1 MIRNVVQVK
10 HYSTGVK
17 ACLVLPVL
25 GVERADW
32 AGGCRPVPGGRGCP
46 PRHGPLAWQHGRN
59 AIIAALPEAE
69 EEEGVMAAGGAA
81 GSEETLRDGRVVV
94 VRPVRADDA
103 AGVEALW
110 RRLDAAAR
118 RRFTDLAH
126 LPPDRAGDVAA
137 PRPGHAAGI
146 IATAASGSAGQ
157 VAGVARYERTGG
169 DTARLLVFVDASWR
183 RAGLGTV
190 LLRGLADAARHAG
203 IRRLAGDVPRRDAA
217 ILGVLEELGLE
228 YTEQVTAA
236 TVHASFAV
244 QETGAYLDAVLADQ
258 RAAARV
264 AVAPFLRPGSIALAG
279 ASDRPGSI
287 GDLLLAN
294 LLASGFAG
302 PVYPVNPRHRVIH
315 GMACY
320 PELAAC
326 PTRPDLAVVAVPAPL
341 VAEVV
346 DQAGALGVRAVCVI
360 SAGFA
365 ETGGEGRALQDE
377 LRRRAR
383 AAGVRLIG
391 PNCMGLLNGGPD
403 PRFNATFSPVF
414 PPPGRLAFV
423 TQSGGLGLAA
433 LTLLAG
439 PSLGVSGFVS
449 VGNTADLA
457 PNELLLYW
465 DEDPGTDVVLAY
477 LESVPDPRRFAR
489 IARRVCRHKPIV
501 AVKAGRTGAGRRAAS
516 SHTAALA
523 AGEVAVEALFHQAG
537 VIRAGTLEE
546 MFDVAAV
553 LSAQPV
559 PAGRRVAVLTNGGGP
574 GILVADACEAA
585 GLLVPELSGGT
596 QAALRAGLPPQAAV
610 RNPVDV
616 VASATAGQYGQA
628 LRLLGAAEEI
638 DAIIAVYIPPFV
650 TDADDVAREITAAAA
665 AQPAK
670 PVIAVF
676 MTAGP
681 APARLSAAGIP
692 AFTYPEQAAAALGQ
706 VARWAEWRARPAG
719 HVVTPPGI
727 DPRRGRSV
735 VRRVLAGQPG
745 GGWANAEAAAR
756 LLAAYGIP
764 TARSRLV
771 RTPAQA
777 AAAQAELGGPVVVK
791 IAAAIHKS
799 DVGGVALG
807 ITTPQA
813 AASAVTAIRAAL
825 TEAGI
830 GHLGGEFLVQEQ
842 IRDGVEMIIGVTHD
856 PAFGPLVL
864 AGLGGTTVEVLGDV
878 AVRIT
883 PLSNTDVDEML
894 RSLRSYRLLTG
905 YRQSPPLDVTAFA
918 ELLHR
923 VSAMV
928 EDIPEIAELDLNPV
942 FVLQHGAVV
951 ADTRLRFA
959 G

>member
-1 MIRNVVQVK
+1 M
-10 HYSTGVK
+10 T
-17 ACLVLPVL
+17 
-25 GVERADW
+25 AD
-32 AGGCRPVPGGRGCP
+32 
-46 PRHGPLAWQHGRN
+46 
-59 AIIAALPEAE
+59 
-69 EEEGVMAAGGAA
+69 GGAA

-94 VRPVRADDA
+94 VRPLRAGDA
-103 AGVEALW
+103 AGLEALW
-110 RRLDAAAR
+110 RRLDAPAR

-126 LPPDRAGDVAA
+126 LPADRAGDVAL

-146 IATAASGSAGQ
+146 IATAATGPAGQ
-157 VAGVARYERTGG
+157 VAGVARYERTAG
-169 DTARLLVFVDASWR
+169 DTARLLVFVDAFWR
-183 RAGLGTV
+183 RAGLGTL
-190 LLRGLADAARHAG
+190 LLRRLAEAARHAG
-203 IRRLAGDVPRRDAA
+203 VRRLAGDVPRGDAA
-217 ILGVLEELGLE
+217 ILGLLEELGLE
-228 YTEQVTAA
+228 YQEQVTAA

-244 QETGAYLDAVLADQ
+244 QETDAYLDAVLADQ

-264 AVAPFLRPGSIALAG
+264 AVGPFLRPGSIALVG
-279 ASDRPGSI
+279 ASDKPGSV
-287 GDLLLAN
+287 GGLLLAN
-294 LLASGFAG
+294 LLASGFTG
-302 PVYPVNPRHRVIH
+302 PVYPVNPRHQVIQ
-315 GMACY
+315 GMICY
-320 PELAAC
+320 PDLPSC
-326 PTRPDLAVVAVPAPL
+326 PGPPDLVLVAVPAPV
-341 VAEVV
+341 VAGVAG
-346 DQAGALGVRAVCVI
+346 QAGALGVRAVCVI

-365 ETGGEGRALQDE
+365 EIGGQGRVLQDE

-391 PNCMGLLNGGPD
+391 PNCMGLLSGGPE

-433 LTLLAG
+433 LALLAG
-439 PSLGVSGFVS
+439 PSVGVSGFVS
-449 VGNTADLA
+449 VGNTVDLT
-457 PNELLLYW
+457 PNDLLLYW

-489 IARRVCRHKPIV
+489 IARRISRHKPIV

-523 AGEVAVEALFHQAG
+523 AGETAVEALFHQAG

-546 MFDVAAV
+546 MFDIVAV
-553 LSAQPV
+553 MSTQPT

-585 GLLVPELSGGT
+585 GLLVPELSGDI
-596 QAALRAGLPPQAAV
+596 QAALRAGLPPQASTK
-610 RNPVDV
+610 NPVDV
-616 VASATAGQYGQA
+616 VASATAEQYGHA
-628 LRLLGAAEEI
+628 LRLLGAAGEI
-638 DAIIAVYIPPFV
+638 DAIITVYIPPFV
-650 TDADDVAREITAAAA
+650 TAAEDVAREITAAAA
-665 AQPAK
+665 ALPAK

-676 MTAGP
+676 MTAGL
-681 APARLSAAGIP
+681 APAGLSSAGIP

-706 VARWAEWRARPAG
+706 IARWAEWRARPAG

-727 DPRRGRSV
+727 DPRRGQALV
-735 VRRVLAGQPG
+735 GKILASQPG
-745 GGWANAEAAAR
+745 GGWASAEAAAQ
-756 LLAAYGIP
+756 LLAAYGISA
-764 TARSRLV
+764 ARFRLV

-807 ITTPQA
+807 ISTPQA
-813 AASAVTAIRAAL
+813 ASQAVTAIRAAL
-825 TEAGI
+825 AEAGLA
-830 GHLGGEFLVQEQ
+830 GQAREFLVQEQ
-842 IRDGVEMIIGVTHD
+842 IGDGVEMIVGVTHD

-864 AGLGGTTVEVLGDV
+864 AGLGGTIVEVLGDV

-883 PLSNTDVDEML
+883 PLSSTDVDEML

-905 YRQSPPLDVTAFA
+905 YRQSPPLDVAAFA

-942 FVLQHGAVV
+942 FVRQHGAVV
-951 ADTRLRFA
+951 ADARIRLT

>member
-1 MIRNVVQVK
+1 M
-10 HYSTGVK
+10 T
-17 ACLVLPVL
+17 
-25 GVERADW
+25 
-32 AGGCRPVPGGRGCP
+32 
-46 PRHGPLAWQHGRN
+46 
-59 AIIAALPEAE
+59 
-69 EEEGVMAAGGAA
+69 AAGGAA

-94 VRPVRADDA
+94 VRPLRADDA
-103 AGVEALW
+103 AGLEVLW
-110 RRLDAAAR
+110 RRLDALAR

-126 LPPDRAGDVAA
+126 LPADRAGDVAL

-146 IATAASGSAGQ
+146 IATAATGPAGQ
-157 VAGVARYERTGG
+157 VAGVARYERTAG
-169 DTARLLVFVDASWR
+169 DTARLLVFVDAFWR
-183 RAGLGTV
+183 RAGLGTL
-190 LLRGLADAARHAG
+190 LLRRLAEAARHVG
-203 IRRLAGDVPRRDAA
+203 VRRLAGDVPRGDAA
-217 ILGVLEELGLE
+217 ILGLLEELGLE
-228 YTEQVTAA
+228 YQEQVTAA

-244 QETGAYLDAVLADQ
+244 QQTDAYLDAVLADQ

-264 AVAPFLRPGSIALAG
+264 AVGPFLRPGSIALVG
-279 ASDRPGSI
+279 ASGKPGSV
-287 GDLLLAN
+287 GGLLLAN
-294 LLASGFAG
+294 LLASGFTG
-302 PVYPVNPRHRVIH
+302 PVYPVNPRHQVIQ
-315 GMACY
+315 GMICY
-320 PELAAC
+320 PDLPSC
-326 PTRPDLAVVAVPAPL
+326 PGPPDLALVAVPAPV
-341 VAEVV
+341 VAGVV
-346 DQAGALGVRAVCVI
+346 GQAGALGVRAVCVI

-365 ETGGEGRALQDE
+365 EIGEQGRVLQDE

-383 AAGVRLIG
+383 TAGVRLIG
-391 PNCMGLLNGGPD
+391 PNCMGLLSGGPE

-433 LTLLAG
+433 LALLAG
-439 PSLGVSGFVS
+439 PSVGVSSFVS
-449 VGNTADLA
+449 VGNTADLT
-457 PNELLLYW
+457 PNDLLLYW

-477 LESVPDPRRFAR
+477 LESVPDPRRFTR
-489 IARRVCRHKPIV
+489 IARRISRHKPIV

-523 AGEVAVEALFHQAG
+523 AGETAVEALFHQAG

-546 MFDVAAV
+546 MFDIVAV
-553 LSAQPV
+553 ISTQPT

-585 GLLVPELSGGT
+585 GLLVPELSDDT
-596 QAALRAGLPPQAAV
+596 QAALRAGLPPQASTK
-610 RNPVDV
+610 NPVDV
-616 VASATAGQYGQA
+616 VASATAEQYGHA
-628 LRLLGAAEEI
+628 LCLLGAAGEI
-638 DAIIAVYIPPFV
+638 DAIITVYIPPFV
-650 TDADDVAREITAAAA
+650 TAAEDVAREITAAAA
-665 AQPAK
+665 ALPAK

-676 MTAGP
+676 LTAGP
-681 APARLSAAGIP
+681 APASLSSAGIP

-706 VARWAEWRARPAG
+706 IARWAEWRARPAG

-727 DPRRGRSV
+727 DPRRGRALV
-735 VRRVLAGQPG
+735 GKILASQPG
-745 GGWANAEAAAR
+745 GGWASAEAAAQ

-764 TARSRLV
+764 AARSRLV
-771 RTPAQA
+771 RTPAEA

-807 ITTPQA
+807 ISTPQA
-813 AASAVTAIRAAL
+813 ASQAVTAIRAAL
-825 TEAGI
+825 AEAGLA
-830 GHLGGEFLVQEQ
+830 GQARKFLVQEQ
-842 IRDGVEMIIGVTHD
+842 IRDGVEMIVGVTHD

-864 AGLGGTTVEVLGDV
+864 AGLGGTIVEVLGDV

-905 YRQSPPLDVTAFA
+905 YRQSPPLDVAAFA

-942 FVLQHGAVV
+942 FVRQHGAVA
-951 ADTRLRFA
+951 ADVRIRLT

>member
-1 MIRNVVQVK
+1 M
-10 HYSTGVK
+10 
-17 ACLVLPVL
+17 L
-25 GVERADW
+25 G
-32 AGGCRPVPGGRGCP
+32 
-46 PRHGPLAWQHGRN
+46 L
-59 AIIAALPEAE
+59 
-69 EEEGVMAAGGAA
+69 
-81 GSEETLRDGRVVV
+81 
-94 VRPVRADDA
+94 
-103 AGVEALW
+103 
-110 RRLDAAAR
+110 
-118 RRFTDLAH
+118 
-126 LPPDRAGDVAA
+126 
-137 PRPGHAAGI
+137 
-146 IATAASGSAGQ
+146 
-157 VAGVARYERTGG
+157 
-169 DTARLLVFVDASWR
+169 
-183 RAGLGTV
+183 
-190 LLRGLADAARHAG
+190 
-203 IRRLAGDVPRRDAA
+203 
-217 ILGVLEELGLE
+217 LEELGLE

-244 QETGAYLDAVLADQ
+244 QETDAYLDAVLADQ

-264 AVAPFLRPGSIALAG
+264 AVGPFLRPRSIALVG
-279 ASDRPGSI
+279 ASDKPDSVG
-287 GDLLLAN
+287 GLLLAN
-294 LLASGFAG
+294 LLASGFTG
-302 PVYPVNPRHRVIH
+302 PVYPVNPRHRVIQ
-315 GMACY
+315 GMTAY
-320 PELAAC
+320 PELASC
-326 PTRPDLAVVAVPAPL
+326 PERPDLALVAVPAPA
-341 VAEVV
+341 VAGVV

-365 ETGGEGRALQDE
+365 EAGGQGRALQDE
-377 LRRRAR
+377 LQRRAR
-383 AAGVRLIG
+383 AARVRLIG

-403 PRFNATFSPVF
+403 PRFNATFSPIF
-414 PPPGRLAFV
+414 PPPGHLSFV

-433 LTLLAG
+433 LALLNG

-449 VGNTADLA
+449 VGNTADLT
-457 PNELLLYW
+457 PNDLLLYW

-489 IARRVCRHKPIV
+489 IARRISRHKPIV
-501 AVKAGRTGAGRRAAS
+501 AVKSGRTGAGRRAAS

-523 AGEVAVEALFHQAG
+523 AGETAVEALFHQAG

-585 GLLVPELSGGT
+585 GLLVPELSDDT
-596 QAALRAGLPPQAAV
+596 QAALRAGLPPQASV
-610 RNPVDV
+610 KNPVDT
-616 VASATAGQYGQA
+616 VASATAEQYGQA

-638 DAIIAVYIPPFV
+638 DAIIAVYIPAFV
-650 TDADDVAREITAAAA
+650 PAEDIAHEIIAAAA
-665 AQPAK
+665 ALPAK

-676 MTAGP
+676 LTAGP
-681 APARLSAAGIP
+681 APASLADAGIP

-706 VARWAEWRARPAG
+706 IARWAEWRARPPG
-719 HVVTPPGI
+719 HIVTPPGI
-727 DPRRGRSV
+727 DPGRGRAV
-735 VRRVLAGQPG
+735 VGKVLAGQPG
-745 GGWANAEAAAR
+745 GGWASAEAAAQ

-764 TARSRLV
+764 AARSRLV
-771 RTPAQA
+771 RTPAEA
-777 AAAQAELGGPVVVK
+777 AAAQAELGRPVVVK

-813 AASAVTAIRAAL
+813 AADAVTAIRARLAD
-825 TEAGI
+825 AGI
-830 GHLGGEFLVQEQ
+830 AGHAAEFLVQEQ
-842 IRDGVEMIIGVTHD
+842 IRDGVEMIVGVTHD

-883 PLSNTDVDEML
+883 PLSGTDVDEML

-905 YRQSPPLDVTAFA
+905 YRQSPPLDVAAFA

-942 FVLQHGAVV
+942 FVRQHGAVV
-951 ADTRLRFA
+951 ADVRIHLT

>member
-1 MIRNVVQVK
+1 MPSCRLASMDGDQ
-10 HYSTGVK
+10 S
-17 ACLVLPVL
+17 
-25 GVERADW
+25 RAAD
-32 AGGCRPVPGGRGCP
+32 
-46 PRHGPLAWQHGRN
+46 
-59 AIIAALPEAE
+59 
-69 EEEGVMAAGGAA
+69 
-81 GSEETLRDGRVVV
+81 SEETLRDGRVVM
-94 VRPVRADDA
+94 VRPLRADDA
-103 AGVEALW
+103 AGVVALW
-110 RRLDAAAR
+110 RRLDAPAR

-126 LPPDRAGDVAA
+126 LPPDRAGDVAL
-137 PRPGHAAGI
+137 PRLGHTAGLV
-146 IATAASGSAGQ
+146 ATMASGSAGQ
-157 VAGVARYERTGG
+157 VAGVARYERTGR

-183 RAGLGTV
+183 RAGLGTL
-190 LLRGLADAARHAG
+190 LLRGLAEEARHAG
-203 IRRLAGDVPRRDAA
+203 IGRLAADTPKGDTA

-228 YTEQVTAA
+228 YQEQTTAA
-236 TVHASFAV
+236 SVHASFAV
-244 QETGAYLDAVLADQ
+244 QETDAYLEAVLADQ
-258 RAAARV
+258 RAAARA
-264 AVAPFLRPGSIALAG
+264 AVAPFLRPSSIALAG

-287 GDLLLAN
+287 GALLLDN

-302 PVYPVNPRHRVIH
+302 PVYPVNPRRQVIG
-315 GMACY
+315 GMTCY

-326 PTRPDLAVVAVPAPL
+326 PARPDLAVVAVPAPL
-341 VAEVV
+341 VAGIV

-365 ETGGEGRALQDE
+365 EIGGEGLALQDE

-423 TQSGGLGLAA
+423 TQSGGLGFAA

-439 PSLGVSGFVS
+439 PSLGISGFVS

-457 PNELLLYW
+457 PNDLLLYW

-489 IARRVCRHKPIV
+489 IARRVSRHKPVV

-585 GLLVPELSGGT
+585 GLLVPELSDST
-596 QAALRAGLPPQAAV
+596 QAALRTGLPPQAAV

-616 VASATAGQYGQA
+616 VASATAAQYGRA

-650 TDADDVAREITAAAA
+650 TDAEDVAREIAAAA
-665 AQPAK
+665 PVMNSALAAK

-676 MTAGP
+676 LTAGP
-681 APARLSAAGIP
+681 APASLSAAGIP
-692 AFTYPEQAAAALGQ
+692 VFTYPEQAAAALGQ
-706 VARWAEWRARPAG
+706 IARWAEWRARPAG

-727 DPRRGRSV
+727 DPRRGQSV
-735 VRRVLAGQPG
+735 TGRVLAGQPG
-745 GGWANAEAAAR
+745 GGWADAEAAAQ

-764 TARSRLV
+764 AARSRLV

-799 DVGGVALG
+799 DVGGVAVGL
-807 ITTPQA
+807 TTPQA
-813 AASAVTAIRAAL
+813 AADAVTAIRAAL
-825 TEAGI
+825 AEARL

-864 AGLGGTTVEVLGDV
+864 AGLGGTAVEVLGDV

-905 YRQSPPLDVTAFA
+905 YRQSPPLDVAAFA

-942 FVLQHGAVV
+942 FVRQHGAVV
-951 ADTRLRFA
+951 ADTRVRF
-959 G
+959 GVR

>member
-1 MIRNVVQVK
+1 M
-10 HYSTGVK
+10 
-17 ACLVLPVL
+17 
-25 GVERADW
+25 
-32 AGGCRPVPGGRGCP
+32 
-46 PRHGPLAWQHGRN
+46 
-59 AIIAALPEAE
+59 
-69 EEEGVMAAGGAA
+69 
-81 GSEETLRDGRVVV
+81 
-94 VRPVRADDA
+94 
-103 AGVEALW
+103 
-110 RRLDAAAR
+110 
-118 RRFTDLAH
+118 
-126 LPPDRAGDVAA
+126 
-137 PRPGHAAGI
+137 
-146 IATAASGSAGQ
+146 
-157 VAGVARYERTGG
+157 
-169 DTARLLVFVDASWR
+169 
-183 RAGLGTV
+183 
-190 LLRGLADAARHAG
+190 LLRGLAEEARHAG
-203 IRRLAGDVPRRDAA
+203 IGRLAADTPKGDTA

-228 YTEQVTAA
+228 YKEQTTAA

-244 QETGAYLDAVLADQ
+244 QETDAYLEAVLADQ
-258 RAAARV
+258 RAAARA
-264 AVAPFLRPGSIALAG
+264 AVAPFLRPSSIALAG

-287 GDLLLAN
+287 GALLLDN

-302 PVYPVNPRHRVIH
+302 PVYPVNPRRQVIR
-315 GMACY
+315 GMTCY

-341 VAEVV
+341 VAGIV

-365 ETGGEGRALQDE
+365 ETGGEGLALQDE

-439 PSLGVSGFVS
+439 PSLGISGFVS

-457 PNELLLYW
+457 PNDLLLYW

-489 IARRVCRHKPIV
+489 IARRVSRHKPIV

-537 VIRAGTLEE
+537 VIRACTLEE

-585 GLLVPELSGGT
+585 ALLVPELSDRT

-616 VASATAGQYGQA
+616 VASATAAQYGRA

-638 DAIIAVYIPPFV
+638 DAIIAVHIPPFA
-650 TDADDVAREITAAAA
+650 TDAEDVAREIAAAA
-665 AQPAK
+665 PEQRLPAK

-676 MTAGP
+676 LTAGP
-681 APARLSAAGIP
+681 APASLSAAGVP
-692 AFTYPEQAAAALGQ
+692 VFTYPEQAAAALGKI
-706 VARWAEWRARPAG
+706 ARRAELRARPAG

-727 DPRRGRSV
+727 DPRRGRA
-735 VRRVLAGQPG
+735 RGRPACLAGQPG
-745 GGWANAEAAAR
+745 GGWADAEAAAE

-764 TARSRLV
+764 AARSRLA
-771 RTPAQA
+771 RTPARPWPPRPSWA
-777 AAAQAELGGPVVVK
+777 DRSWSRSPRRSTRAT
-791 IAAAIHKS
+791 S
-799 DVGGVALG
+799 
-807 ITTPQA
+807 
-813 AASAVTAIRAAL
+813 AASPSASPRRRRPPTRSPRSAPRWPTPASATSAGNSSSRSRSATAWK
-825 TEAGI
+825 
-830 GHLGGEFLVQEQ
+830 
-842 IRDGVEMIIGVTHD
+842 
-856 PAFGPLVL
+856 
-864 AGLGGTTVEVLGDV
+864 
-878 AVRIT
+878 
-883 PLSNTDVDEML
+883 
-894 RSLRSYRLLTG
+894 
-905 YRQSPPLDVTAFA
+905 
-918 ELLHR
+918 
-923 VSAMV
+923 
-928 EDIPEIAELDLNPV
+928 
-942 FVLQHGAVV
+942 
-951 ADTRLRFA
+951 
-959 G
+959 

>member
-1 MIRNVVQVK
+1 M
-10 HYSTGVK
+10 
-17 ACLVLPVL
+17 
-25 GVERADW
+25 
-32 AGGCRPVPGGRGCP
+32 
-46 PRHGPLAWQHGRN
+46 
-59 AIIAALPEAE
+59 
-69 EEEGVMAAGGAA
+69 
-81 GSEETLRDGRVVV
+81 
-94 VRPVRADDA
+94 
-103 AGVEALW
+103 
-110 RRLDAAAR
+110 
-118 RRFTDLAH
+118 
-126 LPPDRAGDVAA
+126 
-137 PRPGHAAGI
+137 
-146 IATAASGSAGQ
+146 
-157 VAGVARYERTGG
+157 
-169 DTARLLVFVDASWR
+169 
-183 RAGLGTV
+183 
-190 LLRGLADAARHAG
+190 
-203 IRRLAGDVPRRDAA
+203 RRLAGDVPRGDAA
-217 ILGVLEELGLE
+217 ILGLLEELGLE

-244 QETGAYLDAVLADQ
+244 QETDAYLDAVLADQ

-264 AVAPFLRPGSIALAG
+264 AVGPFLRPGSIALVG
-279 ASDRPGSI
+279 ASDKPGSV
-287 GDLLLAN
+287 GGLLLAN
-294 LLASGFAG
+294 LLASGFTG
-302 PVYPVNPRHRVIH
+302 PVYPVNPRHQVIQ
-315 GMACY
+315 GMICY
-320 PELAAC
+320 PDLPSC
-326 PTRPDLAVVAVPAPL
+326 PGPPDLALVAVPAPV
-341 VAEVV
+341 VAGVV
-346 DQAGALGVRAVCVI
+346 GQAGALGVRAVCVI

-365 ETGGEGRALQDE
+365 EIGEQGRVLQDE

-391 PNCMGLLNGGPD
+391 PNCMGLLSGGPE

-433 LTLLAG
+433 LALLAG
-439 PSLGVSGFVS
+439 PSVGVSGFVS
-449 VGNTADLA
+449 VGNTVDLT
-457 PNELLLYW
+457 PNDLLLYW

-489 IARRVCRHKPIV
+489 IARRISRHKPIV

-523 AGEVAVEALFHQAG
+523 AGETAVEALFHQAG

-546 MFDVAAV
+546 MFDIVAV
-553 LSAQPV
+553 MSTQPT

-585 GLLVPELSGGT
+585 GLLVPELSDDT
-596 QAALRAGLPPQAAV
+596 QAALRAGLPPQASTK
-610 RNPVDV
+610 NPVDV
-616 VASATAGQYGQA
+616 VASATAEQYGHA
-628 LRLLGAAEEI
+628 LRLLGAAGEI
-638 DAIIAVYIPPFV
+638 DAIITVYIPPFV
-650 TDADDVAREITAAAA
+650 TAAEDVAREITAAAA
-665 AQPAK
+665 ALPAK

-676 MTAGP
+676 LTAGP
-681 APARLSAAGIP
+681 APASLSSAGIP

-706 VARWAEWRARPAG
+706 IARWAEWRARPAG

-727 DPRRGRSV
+727 DPRRGRALV
-735 VRRVLAGQPG
+735 GKILASQPG
-745 GGWANAEAAAR
+745 GGWASAEAAAQ

-764 TARSRLV
+764 AARSRLV
-771 RTPAQA
+771 RTPAEA

-807 ITTPQA
+807 ISTPQA
-813 AASAVTAIRAAL
+813 ASQAVTAIRAAL
-825 TEAGI
+825 AEAGLA
-830 GHLGGEFLVQEQ
+830 GQARKFLVQEQ
-842 IRDGVEMIIGVTHD
+842 IRDGVEMIVGVTHD

-864 AGLGGTTVEVLGDV
+864 AGLGGTIVEVLGDV

-905 YRQSPPLDVTAFA
+905 YRQSPPLDVAAFA

-942 FVLQHGAVV
+942 FVRQHGAVA
-951 ADTRLRFA
+951 ADVRIRLT

>member
-1 MIRNVVQVK
+1 M
-10 HYSTGVK
+10 T
-17 ACLVLPVL
+17 
-25 GVERADW
+25 
-32 AGGCRPVPGGRGCP
+32 
-46 PRHGPLAWQHGRN
+46 
-59 AIIAALPEAE
+59 
-69 EEEGVMAAGGAA
+69 AAGAP

-94 VRPVRADDA
+94 LRPLRGDDA

-110 RRLDAAAR
+110 RRLDARAR
-118 RRFTDLAH
+118 RRFTSLAH
-126 LPPDRAGDVAA
+126 LPPDRPGDVAV
-137 PRPGHAAGI
+137 PRPGLTAGI
-146 IATAASGSAGQ
+146 VATSQAVPPGR
-157 VAGVARYERTGG
+157 VVGVARYERWAG
-169 DTARLLVFVDASWR
+169 DMARVLVFVDASWR
-183 RAGLGTV
+183 RAGVGTL
-190 LLRGLADAARHAG
+190 LLRRLADAARHAG
-203 IRRLAGDVPRRDAA
+203 VRRLAGDVPKSDAA
-217 ILGVLEELGLE
+217 MLGLLEELGLE
-228 YTEQVTAA
+228 YEEQVTAA

-244 QETGAYLDAVLADQ
+244 QETDAYLDAVLADQ
-258 RAAARV
+258 RAAARA
-264 AVAPFLRPGSIALAG
+264 AVGPFLCPRSIALVG
-279 ASDRPGSI
+279 ASDKPASI
-287 GDLLLAN
+287 GALLLAN
-294 LLASGFAG
+294 LLASGFTG
-302 PVYPVNPRHRVIH
+302 PVYPVNPRHQVIQ
-315 GMACY
+315 GVAAY
-320 PELAAC
+320 PDLPAC
-326 PTRPDLAVVAVPAPL
+326 PQPPDLALVAVPAPL
-341 VAEVV
+341 VAGVV
-346 DQAGALGVRAVCVI
+346 GQAGRLGVRAVCVI

-365 ETGGEGRALQDE
+365 EAGGEGRVLQDE

-403 PRFNATFSPVF
+403 PRFNATFSLAF

-433 LTLLAG
+433 LTLLTG

-449 VGNTADLA
+449 VGNTADLT
-457 PNELLLYW
+457 PNDLLLYW

-553 LSAQPV
+553 ISAQPA

-585 GLLVPELSGGT
+585 GLLVPELSDDT
-596 QAALRAGLPPQAAV
+596 QAALRAGLPAQAAV
-610 RNPVDV
+610 GNPVDV
-616 VASATAGQYGQA
+616 VASASAEQYGRS
-628 LRLLGAAEEI
+628 LRLLGAAEEV
-638 DAIIAVYIPPFV
+638 DAIIVVFIPPFL
-650 TDADDVAREITAAAA
+650 TRAEDVAREIAAATA
-665 AQPAK
+665 SLPAK

-681 APARLSAAGIP
+681 APASLSDAGIP

-706 VARWAEWRARPAG
+706 IARWAEWRARPAG

-727 DPRRGRSV
+727 DPRRGREV
-735 VRRVLAGQPG
+735 TRRVLARQAG
-745 GGWANAEAAAR
+745 GGWADAAAAGQ
-756 LLAAYGIP
+756 LLAAYGIAA
-764 TARSRLV
+764 ARSRVV

-777 AAAQAELGGPVVVK
+777 AAAQAELGGLVAVK

-807 ITTPQA
+807 IDSPQA
-813 AASAVTAIRAAL
+813 AADAVTAIRATL
-825 TEAGI
+825 TAAGI
-830 GHLGGEFLVQEQ
+830 AEHAAEFLIQEQ
-842 IRDGVEMIIGVTHD
+842 IRDGVEMIVGVSHD

-905 YRQSPPLDVTAFA
+905 YRQSPPLDVAAFA

-942 FVLQHGAVV
+942 FVRQHGAVV
-951 ADTRLRFA
+951 ADVRVRLTR
-959 G
+959 

>member
-1 MIRNVVQVK
+1 M
-10 HYSTGVK
+10 
-17 ACLVLPVL
+17 
-25 GVERADW
+25 
-32 AGGCRPVPGGRGCP
+32 AGD
-46 PRHGPLAWQHGRN
+46 
-59 AIIAALPEAE
+59 
-69 EEEGVMAAGGAA
+69 GAA
-81 GSEETLRDGRVVV
+81 GPEETLRDGRVVV
-94 VRPVRADDA
+94 LRPLRPDDA
-103 AGVEALW
+103 AGVGALW
-110 RRLDAAAR
+110 RRLDARAR

-126 LPPDRAGDVAA
+126 LPADRAGDVAL

-146 IATAASGSAGQ
+146 IATAPAGQ
-157 VAGVARYERTGG
+157 VAGVARYERTAG
-169 DTARLLVFVDASWR
+169 DTARFLVFVDASWR
-183 RAGLGTV
+183 RAGLGTL
-190 LLRGLADAARHAG
+190 LLRRLAESARHAG
-203 IRRLAGDVPRRDAA
+203 VRRLAGDVPRGDVA

-264 AVAPFLRPGSIALAG
+264 AVGPFLRPRSIALVG
-279 ASDRPGSI
+279 ASDRPDSI
-287 GDLLLAN
+287 GALLLAN

-302 PVYPVNPRHRVIH
+302 PVYPVNPRHQVIR
-315 GMACY
+315 GMTCY
-320 PELAAC
+320 
-326 PTRPDLAVVAVPAPL
+326 PDLASCPRPPDLALAAVPAPV
-341 VAEVV
+341 VADVV

-365 ETGGEGRALQDE
+365 ETGGQGRELQDE
-377 LRRRAR
+377 LRRHAR

-439 PSLGVSGFVS
+439 PSLGIGGFVS

-457 PNELLLYW
+457 PNDLLLYW
-465 DEDPGTDVVLAY
+465 DEDPGTGLMLAY

-489 IARRVCRHKPIV
+489 IARRISRHKPIV

-523 AGEVAVEALFHQAG
+523 AGETAVEALFHQAG

-585 GLLVPELSGGT
+585 GLLVPELSDDT
-596 QAALRAGLPPQAAV
+596 QAALHAGLPPQASV
-610 RNPVDV
+610 KNPVDV

-638 DAIIAVYIPPFV
+638 DAIITVYIPPFV
-650 TDADDVAREITAAAA
+650 TAAEDVAREIAAAA
-665 AQPAK
+665 AIMPAK

-681 APARLSAAGIP
+681 APASLADARIP
-692 AFTYPEQAAAALGQ
+692 AFTYPEEAAAALGQ
-706 VARWAEWRARPAG
+706 IARWAEWRARPAG

-727 DPRRGRSV
+727 DPGRGRAV
-735 VRRVLAGQPG
+735 ARKVLAGQPG
-745 GGWANAEAAAR
+745 GGWASAEAAGD

-764 TARSRLV
+764 AARSRLV
-771 RTPAQA
+771 RTPDQA
-777 AAAQAELGGPVVVK
+777 AAAQADLGGPVAVK
-791 IAAAIHKS
+791 IAAAIHKT

-813 AASAVTAIRAAL
+813 AAEAVTAIRASLA
-825 TEAGI
+825 EAGLA
-830 GHLGGEFLVQEQ
+830 GQAGEFLVQEQ
-842 IRDGVEMIIGVTHD
+842 IRDGVEMIVGVTHD

-883 PLSNTDVDEML
+883 PLSSTDVDEML

-905 YRQSPPLDVTAFA
+905 YRQSPPLDVAAFA

-942 FVLQHGAVV
+942 FVRQHGAVV
-951 ADTRLRFA
+951 TDVRIRLT